1 VASEKGPVRE
11 RLIYAAVW
19 LALLA
24 PLPFVI
30 WQGLINVNPIEYILR
45 HLGLWGLRLLILSLA
60 VTPAARILRQPGLIR
75 YRRTIGL
82 FAFSFVLLH
91 WLSYIILDQFF
102 DWAQILKDIYKRPF
116 ITIGMAAFV
125 CLVPLAV
132 TSTNGMIRRLGPARW
147 KRLHSLIYLIVP
159 AGLVHYW
166 LMVKADHRSQLVY
179 GAIIIA
185 LLAWRVWGRFATAA
199 KRKARAKAKAA

>member
-1 VASEKGPVRE
+1 MPAEKGPLRD

-45 HLGLWGLRLLILSLA
+45 HLGLWGLRLLILSL
-60 VTPAARILRQPGLIR
+60 VITPAARIFRQPGLIR

-132 TSTNGMIRRLGPARW
+132 TSTNAMIRRLGPARW

>member
-1 VASEKGPVRE
+1 MSKGPLKD

-24 PLPFVI
+24 PLFIVI
-30 WQGLINVNPIEYILR
+30 VPGVTSVNPIEYILR
-45 HLGLWGLRLLILSLA
+45 NLGLWGLRLLILSL
-60 VTPAARILRQPGLIR
+60 VITPAARLLRQPGLIR

-82 FAFSFVLLH
+82 FAFTYVLLH
-91 WLSYIILDQFF
+91 WLSYIVLDQFF

-116 ITIGMAAFV
+116 ITIGMAAFIA
-125 CLVPLAV
+125 LVPLAV
-132 TSTNGMIRRLGPARW
+132 TSTNGMIRRLGPLRW
-147 KRLHSLIYLIVP
+147 RRLHSLIYLIVP

-179 GAIIIA
+179 GAIIIV
-185 LLAWRVWGRFATAA
+185 LLAWRVWDRFATAA
-199 KRKARAKAKAA
+199 KRKARARAKVTAA

>member
-1 VASEKGPVRE
+1 MADASALRG
-11 RLIYAAVW
+11 RLISIAVW
-19 LALLA
+19 LALLS

-60 VTPAARILRQPGLIR
+60 VTPAARTFRMPALVR

-82 FAFSFVLLH
+82 FAFAFVLLH

-102 DWAQILKDIYKRPF
+102 DWAQIFKDIYKRPF

-125 CLVPLAV
+125 TLVPMAV
-132 TSTNGMIRRLGPARW
+132 TSTNAMIRRLGPVTWRRIHRAT
-147 KRLHSLIYLIVP
+147 YLIVP

-166 LMVKADHRSQLVY
+166 LMVKADHRSQIVY
-179 GAIIIA
+179 GGIIIA
-185 LLAWRVWGRFATAA
+185 LLAWRGWDQVHGRRM
-199 KRKARAKAKAA
+199 RKARIKA